1 MDNRLPHKD
10 LQGLIRNNMGSQEHS
25 FNSIYMIYTTLMN
38 RDHFVSKYKPM
49 SAQSLRQRL
58 REWADV
64 DRGWLVMKGDRK
76 SAVYSVRP
84 EEAEC
89 KMSHLHA
96 KAMKLLDWSKNHS
109 WLR

>member
-10 LQGLIRNNMGSQEHS
+10 LQELIRNNMGSQERT
-25 FNSIYMIYTTLMN
+25 FDQVFMIYMELMN
-38 RDHFVSKYKPM
+38 RDHFVRKYKPM

-58 REWADV
+58 REWSDV

-76 SAVYSVRP
+76 SAIYFVRP
-84 EEAEC
+84 EVSAC

-96 KAMKLLDWSKNHS
+96 KAMKLLDWSRSHS